1 MSALELT
8 HRRLYAL
15 AAVASTAA
23 GLALGA
29 APAGASFPGGN
40 SRIVFSS
47 NRPAAYGG
55 TSFELYSM
63 AGNGSDLRR
72 LTYNSYLPPGVSDEE
87 SGEECS
93 GGKGGKGEAGT
104 GSVARASATEE
115 AGATPIDDVQPA
127 VSPDGRRIAFVS
139 NRQAADHTAYDE
151 IYVMSIDGADVRQL
165 TSAAQVSSGPKAA
178 YEPAWSPDGR
188 QIVFRRGEGA
198 KADLWVLDIA
208 TGHLTRLLTAYEKGP
223 AGYDAQPSWSPD
235 GSEIAFVK
243 GFGRA
248 ADIWV
253 YHLDGPHQGES
264 TPVIHAINVAE
275 NSPSWSPD
283 GGEIVYARG
292 DQAAGAAIWVARAD
306 GSDQHPL
313 SVPSPDAEGKVYSDL
328 APRFSP
334 DGRQIVFEST
344 RDGVLAKPDTSTTEG
359 ECKDDEGEE
368 TPSGAVEIFTM
379 NADGSHLARLTA
391 ASGFDGPQDLGADW
405 QPIPLPAVPAPAVPT
420 QPQLNSPVVEV
431 PVVSQAG
438 RRCLS
443 PSAKLTII
451 LGKADRRHMRSVRA
465 QVGGRRAA
473 VHVYGRRIEVPLK
486 RLRSLKGK
494 VAVEVDVRL
503 RYGNHLRGRHVFLGC
518 TGKRSDGV
526 YTFRLQRH
534 KGRLPATPPST
545 RTRPFRPEAA

>member
-1 MSALELT
+1 MFALHST
-8 HRRLYAL
+8 NRLLQTLAAMATAAAGIAL
-15 AAVASTAA
+15 A
-23 GLALGA
+23 A
-29 APAGASFPGGN
+29 APAGASFPGANG
-40 SRIVFSS
+40 RIVFSS
-47 NRPAAYGG
+47 DRPAAYGG

-63 AGNGSDLRR
+63 AGDGSDLRR
-72 LTYNSYLPPGVSDEE
+72 LTYNSYLPPGTGDEE
-87 SGEECS
+87 SGEECN
-93 GGKGGKGEAGT
+93 GGKGGKGGEGETAGGLT
-104 GSVARASATEE
+104 AFASAPTE

-127 VSPDGRRIAFVS
+127 VSPDGRQIAFVS
-139 NRQAADHTAYDE
+139 NRQAADHTAYQE
-151 IYVMSIDGADVRQL
+151 IYVMSIDGAKVRQL
-165 TSAAQVSSGPKAA
+165 TSASQVSSGPKAA

-264 TPVIHAINVAE
+264 MPVIHALNVAE
-275 NSPSWSPD
+275 SSPSWSPD
-283 GGEIVYARG
+283 GSQIVYSRG
-292 DQAAGAAIWVARAD
+292 DQAAGGAIWVARAD
-306 GSDQHPL
+306 GSDQRPL

-344 RDGVLAKPDTSTTEG
+344 RDGMLAKPDTSTTEG

-368 TPSGAVEIFTM
+368 APSGAVEIFTM
-379 NADGSHLARLTA
+379 NADGSHLTRLTA
-391 ASGFDGPQDLGADW
+391 AGGAQGPQDLSPDW
-405 QPIPLPAVPAPAVPT
+405 QPIPLPAVPPPVVPT
-420 QPQLNSPVVEV
+420 QPELKSPVVEV

-438 RRCLS
+438 RRCLA
-443 PSAKLTII
+443 PNAKLTII
-451 LGKADRRHMRSVRA
+451 LGKVDRRHMRSVHAR
-465 QVGGRRAA
+465 VGGHRVA
-473 VHVYGRRIEVPLK
+473 VHVHGRRIEVPLK

-494 VAVEVDVRL
+494 VAVEVDVLL
-503 RYGNHLRGRHVFLGC
+503 RYGNHLRGTHLFLGC

-526 YTFRLQRH
+526 ATFRLQR
-534 KGRLPATPPST
+534 R
-545 RTRPFRPEAA
+545 